1 MLLQR
6 HASHRSNG
14 SDPSKSL
21 SAQPD
26 RFAREYLEIARLLA
40 AYGKTGVAR
49 RRLKLVIDRYG
60 DSPAAEESRTLLA
73 KLEADSPGP
82 VRK

>member
-6 HASHRSNG
+6 HASHRSNL
-14 SDPSKSL
+14 SDPSTSV
-21 SAQPD
+21 SAPPD
-26 RFAREYLEIARLLA
+26 QFAREYLEIARLLA

-73 KLEADSPGP
+73 ALDADAPSA
-82 VRK
+82 VHK